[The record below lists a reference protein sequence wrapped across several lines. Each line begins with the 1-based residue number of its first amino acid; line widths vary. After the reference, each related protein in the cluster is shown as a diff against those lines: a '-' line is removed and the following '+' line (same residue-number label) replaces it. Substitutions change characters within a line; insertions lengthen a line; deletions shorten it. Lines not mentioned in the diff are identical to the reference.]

1 MRIAIIG
8 ASSNRSKYGNKAVRS
23 YVSQGNEVFPINP
36 HETEIEGLK
45 AYPSLLEIPGPV
57 DRVALY
63 VHPEIGVTLLEDIA
77 AKGVKEVFVNPGA
90 ESDELFKKG
99 TDLKLT
105 LVYACAIVEIGDSP
119 SKY

>member
-8 ASSNRSKYGNKAVRS
+8 ASTDRSKYGNKAVRS
-23 YVSQGNEVFPINP
+23 YVSQGNEVFPVNP

-45 AYPSLLEIPGPV
+45 AYPTILDVPGSI

-63 VHPEIGVTLLEDIA
+63 VPPEVGVTLLADIA
-77 AKGVKEVFVNPGA
+77 SKGVKEVFVNPGA
-90 ESDELFKKG
+90 ESDELFAKG
-99 TDLKLT
+99 TELKLT

-119 SKY
+119 SRY